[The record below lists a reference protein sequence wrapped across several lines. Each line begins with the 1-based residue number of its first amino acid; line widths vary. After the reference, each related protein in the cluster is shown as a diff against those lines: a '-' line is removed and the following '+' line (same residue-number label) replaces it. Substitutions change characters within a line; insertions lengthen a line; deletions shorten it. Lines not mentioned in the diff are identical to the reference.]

1 MAKHKYVTSRSN
13 QIHWRMILALGPR
26 FGPIVIPQGHLQ
38 WLPGANLGRLF
49 KFFKILGETGDKYNS
64 ISMPNYCDETYSN
77 LGTYVHKVLSAG
89 GTVATI
95 PWSPMA
101 PITAP
106 GGRDLGDFEFLGG
119 LVISN
124 SYQVK
129 AFTLVKSHRYLG
141 VYPSKVFSAW
151 TEVSTTPCPPMAP
164 IMAPG
169 GRDLVDF

>member
-1 MAKHKYVTSRSN
+1 M
-13 QIHWRMILALGPR
+13 
-26 FGPIVIPQGHLQ
+26 
-38 WLPGANLGRLF
+38 
-49 KFFKILGETGDKYNS
+49 
-64 ISMPNYCDETYSN
+64 
-77 LGTYVHKVLSAG
+77 
-89 GTVATI
+89 
-95 PWSPMA
+95 
-101 PITAP
+101 
-106 GGRDLGDFEFLGG
+106 
-119 LVISN
+119 ISN